1 MVTFSLLD
9 LAFLSSSP
17 PIRLERYIYHEISL
31 PNPHSVSLFVESARL
46 RKDDGFYTR
55 TVRKLTIDME
65 TNEETYNIIALCAGL
80 KSIVLLLRRRP
91 NHPPGEQFRETPDL
105 RHMRSLKH
113 LSAMDPYIVECTH
126 LPPSITHI
134 SIIRTTTYLGT
145 VPETL
150 MELLSGCP
158 SITHFMYGVG
168 HYANDNTDMFNLIRE
183 LKERPCCP
191 RLRMLIIVCGY
202 YGLMHRR
209 DPHDLAVEFERM
221 QDMEPRIV
229 VVNTDQEYFGRVKNM
244 LDVDLSKEDVWE
256 AAERCMENRSVK

>member
-1 MVTFSLLD
+1 MVTVSASSVVL
-9 LAFLSSSP
+9 LSSSP
-17 PIRLERYIYHEISL
+17 PTRLERYLYQEVSL
-31 PNPHSVSLFVESARL
+31 QNPLSVSLFVESARL
-46 RKDDGFYTR
+46 RNDDAFFAR

-65 TNEETYNIIALCAGL
+65 KNSETYRIISLCAGL
-80 KSIVLLLRRRP
+80 TSIVLLLRRRL
-91 NHPPGEQFRETPDL
+91 NHALGEEFRETPDL
-105 RHMRSLKH
+105 RHMRSLRH

-126 LPPSITHI
+126 LPPSITHL

-150 MELLSGCP
+150 MELLAGCP

-183 LKERPCCP
+183 LKARACCP

-209 DPHDLAVEFERM
+209 DAHDLAVEFECM

-229 VVNTDQEYFGRVKNM
+229 VVNTDQ
-244 LDVDLSKEDVWE
+244 
-256 AAERCMENRSVK
+256 C